1 MILEVF
7 HTETTPAHELRQ
19 RVTAILVAAGEPPP
33 LSPEML
39 QSMIRNLPK
48 QETPNG

>member
-19 RVTAILVAAGEPPP
+19 RVIAILLAAGEPRPFTIEDLQAS
-33 LSPEML
+33 LSVKKEIKL
-39 QSMIRNLPK
+39 
-48 QETPNG
+48 

>member
-19 RVTAILVAAGEPPP
+19 RVTAILVAAGEPAP
-33 LSPEML
+33 LTMEDL
-39 QSMIRNLPK
+39 QVLVRSTKESKP
-48 QETPNG
+48 

>member
-19 RVTAILVAAGEPPP
+19 RVIAILLAAGEPAP
-33 LSPEML
+33 LTIEDL
-39 QSMIRNLPK
+39 QALVRSTKESKP
-48 QETPNG
+48 

>member
-19 RVTAILVAAGEPPP
+19 RVIAILVAAGAPAP
-33 LSPEML
+33 LTIEDL
-39 QSMIRNLPK
+39 QDLVRSTKESKP
-48 QETPNG
+48 